1 MDNDKSSTALDQTKF
16 ASVKKD
22 VHESYQY
29 FKDNY
34 DRYNEFAR
42 FLFVS
47 TMSDNDRVK
56 LMQLGKPLITCN
68 VLESFLSQRIAQF
81 VKQQPSVQT
90 HSKKAPNR
98 KMLLYKMQIKKLQQ
112 HTPESQD
119 DPQIVEQE
127 IARLKQK
134 IKIIEDADNAML
146 EFLAGHAR
154 DVLASPQNNQFGRAI
169 YSDTTGGG
177 FAGAEVFTRY
187 KNEDSFEQEVSFEWD
202 PRPCLMGFDPMAQQ
216 KHKGDGR
223 YAFKCVPVT
232 IEEFDLLFDDGNKN
246 KSSKVKYS
254 SIKKT
259 RKVKSSAQE
268 ATLEDRLR
276 QEYSGVGTASPTFE
290 DFCWGYKNGTQ
301 KLVMTVEFYEKEYYD
316 KKLNLL
322 SDGST
327 ATDDEYAQL
336 KEMYEDP
343 SIPLEPPTITQ
354 SRQVRCYNI
363 MKYTV
368 YQDGILKTEETDF
381 DYLPLVFFDGNSRM
395 VRDTAAMMYRQE
407 CRPYVY
413 HAKGAQQWKDFC
425 MQTSANEVENMV
437 MSKFIMAMESM
448 PDAEAFRLPY
458 VNPQAA
464 NVLFFQLL
472 NDQDPTQQLP
482 GPREVQRT
490 PTPSIVMESFYAAD
504 RVIQQV
510 LGSYDTQPAMQSDL
524 SGKAMLQGQLQSEGA
539 ADPYL
544 QNYILSLNQVLLV
557 YFSMLPKYID
567 MPRSVPVRGLDGK
580 RSFKMINDAN
590 DEEPIMMNYKMSDF
604 DIVLEAGPS
613 AAAQKQ
619 LAIEQLTGIAK
630 SFPELGK
637 FIETEAGGVVFDNI
651 DMQGSEALQE
661 KYSEYKER
669 TQQQAEQQQEQ
680 QTQIDMAMKD
690 AEVKEKQA
698 SAKDKEASAAQ
709 HLATAITMTKGHDL
723 KEQQFAAQVFVDDE
737 DKQRQHG
744 LDMQKLALEKRGQDA
759 SILQGVADIHL
770 QSKDRQLEEK
780 RVHAENFRTAAT
792 TALEV
797 NQHLHQVRKD
807 VAEHKERQQD
817 RESTQEDEK
826 ELE

>member
-1 MDNDKSSTALDQTKF
+1 MDNVKNPTKF
-16 ASVKKD
+16 ECIKKD

-34 DRYNEFAR
+34 DRYNEFTR

-47 TMSDNDRVK
+47 TLSENDRVK
-56 LMQLGKPLITCN
+56 LMELGKPLITCN

-98 KMLLYKMQIKKLQQ
+98 KMLLYKLQIKKLEQ
-112 HTPESQD
+112 HKPEGED
-119 DPQIVEQE
+119 DAAIVEQE

-134 IKIIEDADNAML
+134 ITVIEDADNAML

-187 KNEDSFEQEVSFEWD
+187 KSEYSFDQEVTFEWD
-202 PRPCLMGFDPMAQQ
+202 SRPCLMGFDPMAQQ

-223 YAFKCVPVT
+223 YCFKCVPVT
-232 IEEFDLLFDDGNKN
+232 IEEFDLLFDEGKKD

-259 RKVKSSAQE
+259 RKVKSTAQE
-268 ATLEDRLR
+268 ATLEARLM

-316 KKLNLL
+316 KKINLL
-322 SDGST
+322 SDGSV
-327 ATDDEYAQL
+327 ATDEEYEQL
-336 KEMYEDP
+336 KEMYDNP
-343 SIPLEPPTITQ
+343 SIPLEAPAITK
-354 SRQVRCYNI
+354 SRIVRCYKM

-368 YQDGILKTEETDF
+368 YQDGILKEEETDF

-395 VRDTAAMMYRQE
+395 VRDSAMMIYRQE

-437 MSKFIMAMESM
+437 MSKFIMPLESM

-458 VNPQAA
+458 INPQAA
-464 NVLFFQLL
+464 AVLFYQLN
-472 NDQDPTQQLP
+472 NDQDPTEHLP

-490 PTPSIVMESFYAAD
+490 PTPAIVMESFYAAD

-524 SGKAMLQGQLQSEGA
+524 SGKAMMQGQLQSEGA

-567 MPRSVPVRGLDGK
+567 TPLSMPVRGLDGK
-580 RSFKMINDAN
+580 RSFKMVN
-590 DEEPIMMNYKMSDF
+590 DENDDSPIMLNYKMSDF

-613 AAAQKQ
+613 AAVQKQ

-630 SFPELGK
+630 SFPKLGQ
-637 FIETEAGGVVFDNI
+637 FIENEAGGVVFDNI

-661 KYSEYKER
+661 KYARYKEK
-669 TQQQAEQQQEQ
+669 TEEQAQKMQEQ
-680 QTQIDMAMKD
+680 QMQIDTAMKD

-698 SAKDKEASAAQ
+698 SAKDKEASAMQ
-709 HLATAITMTKGHDL
+709 HIATAITMTKGHDL
-723 KEQQFAAQVFVDDE
+723 KEQEMVAKTFIDDE
-737 DKQRQHG
+737 NRRQ
-744 LDMQKLALEKRGQDA
+744 DMAMAKREQDVN
-759 SILQGVADIHL
+759 ILGKVADIHL
-770 QSKDRQLEEK
+770 QRKDRELEEK
-780 RVHAENFRTAAT
+780 RVNAENFRTAAT
-792 TALEV
+792 TALEA
-797 NQHLHQVRKD
+797 NQHMHQVRKD
-807 VAEHKERQQD
+807 VLESKERAED
-817 RESTQEDEK
+817 RKSDKNESK
-826 ELE
+826 ESKE